1 MDVKTSMIEMHLLNH
16 GRLGVRSPANL
27 VYQHEHVEFPRFHG
41 QLSCHP

>member
-27 VYQHEHVEFPRFHG
+27 VYQHEHVVRGPANHMY
-41 QLSCHP
+41 C